1 MAGGTPVA
9 FHRFANRRGVVG
21 VPRAMTRRLTG
32 SLVVCATAG
41 LFTLGTLLV
50 NPRPA
55 RPPVPPAA
63 TGTTVASA
71 SAASATLAIDGFR
84 FAPLTVRPGATVKVT
99 NGDGD
104 EHTVSASAGAFDV
117 RVRGG
122 GTATFTAPRAPG
134 SYAFVCDIHP
144 SMRGRLVVA

>member
-1 MAGGTPVA
+1 
-9 FHRFANRRGVVG
+9 
-21 VPRAMTRRLTG
+21 MTKRLTG

-55 RPPVPPAA
+55 RPPAPPAA
-63 TGTTVASA
+63 AGTTVVPAR
-71 SAASATLAIDGFR
+71 AASATLAIDGFR
-84 FAPLTVRPGATVKVT
+84 FAPLTVRPGATVIVT
-99 NGDGD
+99 NADGD
-104 EHTVSASAGAFDV
+104 EHTVTASDGSFDV

-122 GTATFTAPRAPG
+122 GSATFTAPRAPG
-134 SYAFVCDIHP
+134 SYPFVCDIHP